1 MKIKVYNLTGKEN
14 GTIDLKE
21 EVFGVKVK
29 PEVVHEVFTALA
41 SNQREPWAHT
51 KGRGDVRG
59 GGKKPWKQKGT
70 GRARQG
76 SIRSPLWTGG
86 GVTFG
91 PLSERNYK
99 LKINSKVRRAALK
112 MCLSDRV
119 ANTAL
124 FVLEDY
130 NFADNKTKLFADL
143 MKKLPVK
150 QKSFLVLTPSKDVK
164 VMRIT
169 SNLQKVDT
177 MRAADLNVY
186 DLLNHQAIIADKAA
200 VAKLEETLSK

>member
-51 KGRGDVRG
+51 KDRGDVRG

-76 SIRSPLWTGG
+76 SIRSPLWAGG

-91 PLSERNYK
+91 PLNERNYK

-119 ANTAL
+119 ASAAL
-124 FVLEDY
+124 YVLEDY
-130 NFADNKTKLFADL
+130 NFADSKTKLFADF
-143 MKKLPVK
+143 MKKLAAK
-150 QKSFLVLTPSKDVK
+150 QKSFLVLTPGKDVK
-164 VMRIT
+164 VMRMT
-169 SNLQKVDT
+169 SNLKKVDA